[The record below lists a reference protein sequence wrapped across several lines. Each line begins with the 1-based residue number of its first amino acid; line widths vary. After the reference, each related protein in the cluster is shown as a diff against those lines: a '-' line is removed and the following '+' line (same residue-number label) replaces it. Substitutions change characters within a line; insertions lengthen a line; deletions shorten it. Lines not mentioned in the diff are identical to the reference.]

1 MLKYLIAVTGALL
14 TTAVLIGMLYACLP
28 ASYGKRGQ
36 RFLTAGV
43 GAGRL
48 AALVMSVLKNTSSLV
63 VTGAWNTR
71 IFSVS
76 LIVLVIW
83 YVFSIDGLRKKA
95 RAVGETVHLLMA
107 AILVGGLLFYALP
120 DVYAYPFTFSFGS
133 ESVFSSAYILRFIGW
148 IMGLVLVVVT
158 CLAVCRGTERLK
170 PRTAKLLLNLAL
182 LVNGL
187 QQASKLIQ
195 VLLSRRIIRASH
207 PLYHTFFRI
216 AKFTSNHSNL
226 FIYLML
232 VVAVMIP
239 IILWVRSFHVNEPYE
254 NPAQRRKIKA
264 AWRSTRRWSTLILGC
279 FIVGV
284 LCLTVFYAIDN
295 KPVELSPSEEV
306 DVRGEEIYVPLTQV
320 EDGNLHRFVYHTPNG
335 VDVRFIVVKKPNSS
349 AYGVGLDAC
358 EICGEAGY
366 FQRGDQIVCKKCDVV
381 MNINTIGFKGGC
393 NPIVIDYS
401 VHDGYIIVPTYT
413 LIDHEEE
420 FK

>member
-43 GAGRL
+43 VAGLL